1 MTSTHCGACGA
12 EGKVGALSGLCAVC
26 EDDVALHTA
35 ALELVDLELPA
46 ARLCPICERE
56 VGSDLGGWS
65 PCAACRQHETRIAA
79 LARLGAFAVPVMDR
93 DLGVADQL
101 TGAAS

>member
-1 MTSTHCGACGA
+1 MKTTHCEACGA

-26 EDDVALHTA
+26 EDDVALHAA

-79 LARLGAFAVPVMDR
+79 LARLGGFAVPVMDR
-93 DLGVADQL
+93 DLGVADRL

>member
-1 MTSTHCGACGA
+1 MKPTHCEACGA

-56 VGSDLGGWS
+56 VGSDLGDTFKEMVAGERALKAGGHANTMNQF
-65 PCAACRQHETRIAA
+65 AAE
-79 LARLGAFAVPVMDR
+79 
-93 DLGVADQL
+93 
-101 TGAAS
+101 